1 MTLQDDILRLE
12 EKVDG
17 IADTVAGIAPWVSKT
32 DREVFGN
39 GRPALSVQIAE
50 IKTRQKLSLKV
61 LGAIGGAGLTVLTA
75 ILIALLT

>member
-12 EKVDG
+12 DKVDT
-17 IADTVAGIAPWVSKT
+17 IVESVAGLVPMVQKT

-61 LGAIGGAGLTVLTA
+61 LGAIGGAGLTVLAA